1 MGKFDEGKGESSV
14 ICQTIQILLIIITF
28 WLNVSIHQ
36 TIPLANHSHC
46 TVLMHACSRM
56 YTHTHML
63 MHAHMHKHTQMYAH
77 THTHTH
83 RCTHTGTHPHVHAH
97 THVCTHTYAHTRTR
111 THTHTHTHTH
121 SFVLPEMIRE
131 LNNMHIMLTVVK
143 GYIFVCF
150 LTVPVS
156 HWPFSDQVHHFG

>member
-28 WLNVSIHQ
+28 RLNVSIHQ
-36 TIPLANHSHC
+36 TVPLANHSRC
-46 TVLMHACSRM
+46 TVLMHACSHM
-56 YTHTHML
+56 YTHTHA
-63 MHAHMHKHTQMYAH
+63 HAHTHAH
-77 THTHTH
+77 THTD
-83 RCTHTGTHPHVHAH
+83 
-97 THVCTHTYAHTRTR
+97 VCTHTYAYTQTHTYRHAPTRTR

-143 GYIFVCF
+143 GYIFVSF
-150 LTVPVS
+150 HTVPVS

>member
-1 MGKFDEGKGESSV
+1 M

-56 YTHTHML
+56 YTHTHA
-63 MHAHMHKHTQMYAH
+63 HACTHAH
-77 THTHTH
+77 THTDV
-83 RCTHTGTHPHVHAH
+83 CTHTYAHTQTHTYRHAPTRTRTHTRMHTHVHAH
-97 THVCTHTYAHTRTR
+97 THVCTHT
-111 THTHTHTHTH
+111 HTHAH

-143 GYIFVCF
+143 GYIFVSF